1 MTQRVHQ
8 LAVHFSHSPMTQ
20 WQNIA
25 LEAGSTWI
33 PRHPSSHIDLLQHKR
48 TQKVSLSKRKWKY
61 FKGGLQMTLPRGSIT
76 HALLVALLSVGG
88 SGNARIALMLGRAV
102 ISMARSEEELYLKA
116 FRSLSGE
123 IDAGRLWES
132 KRWHWPTLFG
142 HTARQGR
149 QQGKRRSRREERGRE
164 KGQFPSS
171 FSLSLS
177 LPLLSECTPA
187 PGLPTWGR
195 KIGGFAPRP
204 PPPSPLLLVP
214 HTSFVSG
221 RGEFL
226 RKLITS
232 WKPWRVGAPLG
243 VKWEGKSEGSGVRAP
258 VMKSRRDTRRTQREK
273 EGIVEQAEDE
283 RGRKWPQK
291 REQGAGENKQR
302 AGEGREHRRRKWRQK
317 ERRKWN
323 QGIGNTAKPLE
334 ENVKIKGL

>member
-8 LAVHFSHSPMTQ
+8 LAVHFSNSPMTQ

-149 QQGKRRSRREERGRE
+149 QQGKRRSRREERGKE

-171 FSLSLS
+171 FSPSLSLS
-177 LPLLSECTPA
+177 RSSQNARRRLASLPEVEKSEVSR
-187 PGLPTWGR
+187 LV
-195 KIGGFAPRP
+195 
-204 PPPSPLLLVP
+204 LLLP
-214 HTSFVSG
+214 PLFSSFPTPRSY
-221 RGEFL
+221 
-226 RKLITS
+226 
-232 WKPWRVGAPLG
+232 
-243 VKWEGKSEGSGVRAP
+243 
-258 VMKSRRDTRRTQREK
+258 
-273 EGIVEQAEDE
+273 
-283 RGRKWPQK
+283 
-291 REQGAGENKQR
+291 R
-302 AGEGREHRRRKWRQK
+302 AGESFYA
-317 ERRKWN
+317 N
-323 QGIGNTAKPLE
+323 
-334 ENVKIKGL
+334 